1 MEIVLPQDEQ
11 CPFLLQFPISSFSI
25 CVGISSQATMWR
37 AAATSPSQKFL
48 HIGLAMNLFMWSISV
63 ALIVIISAIYLFK
76 VIFYFK
82 AVQREYNHPMQDN
95 FFFAPWISLL
105 FLAIGAPPSMANN
118 LSTTTWYFL
127 MAPIFRLELKVY
139 GQWMLGGQRRL
150 SSVANPLNHLSVIG
164 DYVGALLGAS
174 MGLREAPLFFFAVR
188 RPITVSYL

>member
-1 MEIVLPQDEQ
+1 
-11 CPFLLQFPISSFSI
+11 
-25 CVGISSQATMWR
+25 
-37 AAATSPSQKFL
+37 
-48 HIGLAMNLFMWSISV
+48 
-63 ALIVIISAIYLFK
+63 
-76 VIFYFK
+76 
-82 AVQREYNHPMQDN
+82 
-95 FFFAPWISLL
+95 
-105 FLAIGAPPSMANN
+105 MANN